1 MIDRKFQTPAAF
13 AILTIAEIKAA
24 ADGFDDGETNVF
36 EALEAIASAVDAYR
50 AATAAA
56 RKAA

>member
-1 MIDRKFQTPAAF
+1 MTDRKLQTPAAF
-13 AILTIAEIKAA
+13 AILAIAEIKSA
-24 ADGFDDGETNVF
+24 ADGFDVGETNVF
-36 EALEAIASAVDAYR
+36 EALDAIAAAIDAYR

>member
-1 MIDRKFQTPAAF
+1 MTDQTLQAPAAF